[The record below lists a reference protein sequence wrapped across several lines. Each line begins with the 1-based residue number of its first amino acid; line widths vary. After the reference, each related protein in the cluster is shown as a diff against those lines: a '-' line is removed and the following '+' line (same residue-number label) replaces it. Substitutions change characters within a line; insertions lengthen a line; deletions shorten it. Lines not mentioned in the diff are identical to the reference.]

1 VGAFAPGRAHPD
13 ATLPEVDAALV
24 VIGIAGLYGGGD
36 LLVKHAAR
44 LARVV
49 GLSPLV
55 IGLTVVAF
63 GTSAPELAATVV
75 AAVRGVPEI
84 ALGNVI
90 GSNIANIGLILGLTA
105 LLYPLATRW
114 GFVKRELPFLVV
126 ATMAA
131 AAMLLDGRLDRVEG
145 GVLLAGLALFLVVA
159 LRGAPLPPAHP
170 ASEQP
175 PRRPAGATWRE
186 LALAMLGIVVLVAA
200 AQALVSG
207 ATGIARGFGVSERVI
222 GLTMV
227 AVGTSLPEL
236 ASSLVAVLRRE
247 TDIILGNVIGSNV
260 FNLLSVLAV
269 AGLVHPIAVD
279 AAQLRLDLAVMLG
292 FTLVAVAMLLTGMR
306 VGRREG
312 AALLL
317 AYAAY
322 VLLLF
327 R

>member
-1 VGAFAPGRAHPD
+1 MRSRSADAD
-13 ATLPEVDAALV
+13 ATLPAVDVVLV

-44 LARVV
+44 LAQVV
-49 GLSPLV
+49 GLSRLV

-75 AAVRGVPEI
+75 AAVRGAPEI

-114 GFVKRELPFLVV
+114 QFVKRELPFLVV
-126 ATMAA
+126 ATVLA
-131 AAMLLDGRLDRVEG
+131 AAMMLDGRLGRVEG
-145 GVLLAGLALFLVVA
+145 GVLLAGLGSFLVVA
-159 LRGAPLPPAHP
+159 LRGAQLPPPRP
-170 ASEQP
+170 ASQRP
-175 PRRPAGATWRE
+175 PRLSAGATWRE
-186 LALAMLGIVVLVAA
+186 LALAMLGVVVLVAA

-207 ATGIARGFGVSERVI
+207 ATGIARGLGVSERVI

-269 AGLVHPIAVD
+269 AGLVQPIAVD
-279 AAQLRLDLAVMLG
+279 AAQLRLDLAVMVG
-292 FTLVAVAMLLTGMR
+292 FTLVAVPMLLTGMR